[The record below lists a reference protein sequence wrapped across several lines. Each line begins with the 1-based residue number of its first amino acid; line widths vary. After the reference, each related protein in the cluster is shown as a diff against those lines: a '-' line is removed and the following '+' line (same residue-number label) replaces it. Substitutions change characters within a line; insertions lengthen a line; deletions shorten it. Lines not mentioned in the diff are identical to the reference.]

1 MRRTSTGPA
10 AALAVC
16 ALLMPQLAFAA
27 NENSEPPAE
36 DGELVLDE
44 SAEGD
49 APAEGG
55 DELVLDEDE
64 MEAAPETAPEGVG
77 DESFLDEPGDEGVDQ
92 ALPGEA
98 GGEAGTE
105 ATTIDPEEQ
114 QKIDEQMI
122 TVVQRQAFLN
132 VFKNDEGKTIRRFEI
147 QPFFGLSINDP
158 FVRHYAVGAEL
169 DYWLTNRMAIGLTGQ
184 AFFGNTTPAYDRIRF
199 QNGLLL
205 TANRNVWEASAAFLY
220 EPIYGKVA
228 LFNRFMLHWEA
239 YTQIGF
245 GVLQTQVIPRFE
257 AIHDPFNNFN
267 PQGNFAIGSRFYI
280 KNVDFFSFNF
290 AVRTFIYRDTF
301 EPAQRG
307 PTSGAGA
314 GVNNPEFD
322 NPDTAKE
329 NGQKRFAFNSLLY
342 LGVSFYLPP
351 KFQYSTRR

>member
-1 MRRTSTGPA
+1 
-10 AALAVC
+10 
-16 ALLMPQLAFAA
+16 MPQLAFAA
-27 NENSEPPAE
+27 NSNSEPPAE
-36 DGELVLDE
+36 DGDVIEE
-44 SAEGD
+44 ED
-49 APAEGG
+49 APAAGE

-64 MEAAPETAPEGVG
+64 MEAAPAETPADVG
-77 DESFLDEPGDEGVDQ
+77 DDSFLDEGGDDEVEQ
-92 ALPGEA
+92 ALPGGGEG
-98 GGEAGTE
+98 GGEAAE
-105 ATTIDPEEQ
+105 PIDPAEQ
-114 QKIDEQMI
+114 QKIDQQMI

-132 VFKNDEGKTIRRFEI
+132 VFKNDEGKTVRRFEI

-158 FVRHYAVGAEL
+158 FVRHYSVGAEL

-184 AFFGNTTPAYDRIRF
+184 AFFGNKTPAYDRIRF

-267 PQGNFAIGSRFYI
+267 PQGNFAIGSRFYV

-290 AVRTFIYRDTF
+290 SVRTFVYRDTF
-301 EPAQRG
+301 EPANRG

-314 GVNNPEFD
+314 GVNNPAFD

-329 NGQKRFAFNSLLY
+329 NGEKRFAFNSLLY